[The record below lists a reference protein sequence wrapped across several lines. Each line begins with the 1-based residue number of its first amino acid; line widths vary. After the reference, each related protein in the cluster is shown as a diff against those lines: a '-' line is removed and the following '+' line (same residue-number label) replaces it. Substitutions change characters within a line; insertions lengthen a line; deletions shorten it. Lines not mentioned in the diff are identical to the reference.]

1 MAAWSSPFKVQSR
14 RFASAVIRR
23 LPVRKRRRR
32 PVRILFDAFNAMNVV
47 CLRPMIDALMAHP
60 DVRVF
65 LMNSRERCLDTAR
78 ALFTAAGYAREQ
90 VVLATSR
97 TRWGTWDLYVCTDQP
112 SVRRSWLWKGAP
124 RVYADHGISGARNLD
139 GYWWELRRD
148 LLPTY
153 AAIFVTGELFL
164 PEARQSCQL
173 GGCPGAPQLI
183 GFPKLDRLVDGSL
196 QRDRIAH
203 ALRLDPTRPTV
214 MFAPSWGPYSLGT
227 LAFDEV
233 IGLLLRDDRYN
244 VLIKLHQLQRE
255 NAETSWQRR
264 LQPYTAHPLVR
275 LVDDPDCIPYLV
287 VADALITDHSS
298 IGFEYCVL
306 DRPLFQFNHPALVY
320 SPPELLKLAERAA
333 YRFSSISELPDLLER
348 GLHVPAERSAGRRA
362 LAEACFYKPG
372 TATARAVDLLLRL
385 ARGENPRLALAPPE
399 QASRNCTRFTSHRDS
414 CATRSGAVE
423 PCSRRASADGGPR
436 RA

>member
-1 MAAWSSPFKVQSR
+1 VIAASGSPFKVQSR

-23 LPVRKRRRR
+23 LPARRRGR
-32 PVRILFDAFNAMNVV
+32 RALRILFDVFYPMHVV

-65 LMNSRERCLDTAR
+65 LMNSRERCLDTSR
-78 ALFTAAGYAREQ
+78 GLFTAAGYAAEQ
-90 VVLATSR
+90 VVLAGSR
-97 TRWGTWDLYVCTDQP
+97 ARWGTWDLYVCTDQP

-124 RVYADHGISGARNLD
+124 RVYADHGISGARTLD
-139 GYWWELRRD
+139 GNWWELRRD

-164 PEARQSCQL
+164 PEARKRCQL
-173 GGCPGAPQLI
+173 GGCPGAPHLI

-196 QRDRIAH
+196 QRDQIAN
-203 ALRLDPTRPTV
+203 ALGLDPTRPTV

-233 IGLLLRDDRYN
+233 IGLLVRDDRYN
-244 VLIKLHQLQRE
+244 VVIKLHQLQCE
-255 NAETSWQRR
+255 NRASEWKRR
-264 LQPYTAHPLVR
+264 LQPYGARPGVR
-275 LVDDPDCIPYLV
+275 LIDDPDCVPYLL
-287 VADALITDHSS
+287 VADALISDHSS
-298 IGFEYCVL
+298 IGFEFSLL

-348 GLHVPAERSAGRRA
+348 GLRLRAERSAGRRA

-372 TATARAVDLLLRL
+372 TATARAVNLLLRL
-385 ARGENPRLALAPPE
+385 ARGENPRLAPAP
-399 QASRNCTRFTSHRDS
+399 S
-414 CATRSGAVE
+414 
-423 PCSRRASADGGPR
+423 RASQAQLHAIHEPAR
-436 RA
+436 